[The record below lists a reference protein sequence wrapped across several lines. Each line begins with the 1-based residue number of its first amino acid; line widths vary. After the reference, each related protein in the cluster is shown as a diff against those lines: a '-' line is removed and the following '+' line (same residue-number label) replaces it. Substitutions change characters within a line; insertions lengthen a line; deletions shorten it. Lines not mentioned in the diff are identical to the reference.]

1 MTATT
6 DTQSL
11 SGHLIV
17 CGLGHVGY
25 RCLCLLARLGKQ
37 GVVITRETSEEWRL
51 DAESRFSVVI
61 GDARDEK
68 LLRQAGIERAKG
80 IIVVTN
86 DDLANVSIA
95 LDARRINPDIAIVV
109 RLFDQALAG
118 HLEKSIKI
126 NRALSASALAAP
138 AFVAAASGERVCGS
152 CEPDDVSCHIEQHV
166 VEAVSATGDKTKS
179 PWAAE
184 AGRVLLALERDEQTI
199 LRPGDDT
206 EIRPGDRLTCV
217 SFAGGSERG
226 ETVSHGCE
234 RCRAG
239 ISAWR
244 GFLVGVREWWRDAPV
259 ALRTALIA
267 LFTIVVFSVGVFH
280 FAHGLSLVDAFY
292 FVVTTVTTVGYG
304 DCNLMEAPAWL
315 KLYGAMVMLSGAAIV
330 ATLFSIITD
339 LILGTRFRDVL
350 ARSCSQFKGHI
361 IVAGLGNIGFRVV
374 KELVHS
380 GETVVA
386 IEQRESGEF
395 LRAARELVPVVLGN
409 AKMEETLRRAGMAG
423 AKAIVAVTDDDLANL
438 SIALAAKRGR
448 AACRV
453 VVRLFDAKLAEKMQH
468 GLGIDSVLSVSGAAA
483 PTFVGAL
490 VCPDIVQGLV
500 LRDCLVAVFHR
511 TIRPGAPCLGR
522 KAVQMG
528 ENQSALFVKRAGATA
543 YGDVPA
549 QYELQEGDKVIAA
562 QWGRFSNGG

>member
-1 MTATT
+1 MTVPT

-68 LLRQAGIERAKG
+68 LLRQAGIERAKA

-118 HLEKSIKI
+118 HLEKSIRI
-126 NRALSASALAAP
+126 HRALSASALAAP
-138 AFVAAASGERVCGS
+138 AFVAAASGATVRGS
-152 CEPDDVSCHIEQHV
+152 CKTDGVCCHIEQHV
-166 VEAVSATGDKTKS
+166 VEAGSALAGKTKT

-184 AGRVLLALERDEQTI
+184 TGRVILALERDEQTI
-199 LRPGDDT
+199 LRPDDKT
-206 EIRPGDRLTCV
+206 EILPGDRVTCV
-217 SFAGGSERG
+217 GFAGGSESS
-226 ETVSHGCE
+226 ESASHGCE
-234 RCRAG
+234 GQRAG

-244 GFLVGVREWWRDAPV
+244 ALMVGVREWWRDAPV

-267 LFTIVVFSVGVFH
+267 LFAIVVLSVGVFH

-292 FVVTTVTTVGYG
+292 FVVTTITTVGYG
-304 DCNLMEAPAWL
+304 DCNLMEAPVWL
-315 KLYGAMVMLSGAAIV
+315 KLYGSLVMLSGAAIV

-374 KELVHS
+374 KDLIQS

-386 IEQRESGEF
+386 IEQRETGEF

-409 AKMEETLRRAGMAG
+409 AKTEETLRRAGMAG
-423 AKAIVAVTDDDLANL
+423 AKAIVAVTDDDVANL

-453 VVRLFDAKLAEKMQH
+453 VVRLFDAKLAEKLQQ

-483 PTFVGAL
+483 PTFVAAL

-500 LRDCLVAVFHR
+500 LRDCLIAVFHR
-511 TIRPGAPCLGR
+511 LVQPGAPCLGR

-528 ENQSALFVKRAGATA
+528 DNQSALFVKCAGAAA
-543 YGDVPA
+543 YGAASA
-549 QYELQEGDKVIAA
+549 QYELQEGDEVIAA
-562 QWGRFSNGG
+562 QWVRFSGGG

>member
-1 MTATT
+1 MTATI

-11 SGHLIV
+11 SGHLII

-25 RCLCLLARLGKQ
+25 RCLCLLARLGKH

-68 LLRQAGIERAKG
+68 LLRQAGIERAKA
-80 IIVVTN
+80 IVVVTN

-118 HLEKSIKI
+118 HLEKSVKI
-126 NRALSASALAAP
+126 HRALSASALAAP
-138 AFVAAASGERVCGS
+138 AFVAAVSGAAMRGS
-152 CEPDDVSCHIEQHV
+152 CTTDGVCCHIEQHV
-166 VEAVSATGDKTKS
+166 VESGSS
-179 PWAAE
+179 PAGTTYGQWAAKT
-184 AGRVLLALERDEQTI
+184 AHVVLALDRGEQTM
-199 LRPGDDT
+199 LRPDGNT
-206 EIRPGDRLTCV
+206 EILPGDRVTAV
-217 SFAGGSERG
+217 GFVGGRENRTPASRG
-226 ETVSHGCE
+226 SE

-244 GFLVGVREWWRDAPV
+244 AFWVGVREWWRDAPV

-267 LFTIVVFSVGVFH
+267 LLTVVVLSVGVFH

-292 FVVTTVTTVGYG
+292 FVVTTITTVGYG
-304 DCNLMEAPAWL
+304 DCNLMEAPTWL
-315 KLYGAMVMLSGAAIV
+315 KLYGSLVMLCGAAIV

-374 KELVHS
+374 KELVQS

-386 IEQRESGEF
+386 IEQRETGEF
-395 LRAARELVPVVLGN
+395 VRAARELVPVVLGN
-409 AKMEETLRRAGMAG
+409 AKTEETLRRAGMAG

-438 SIALAAKRGR
+438 SIALAAKRGHGS
-448 AACRV
+448 CRV
-453 VVRLFDAKLAEKMQH
+453 VVRLFDAKLAEKMQQ

-490 VCPDIVQGLV
+490 ACPDIVQGLV
-500 LRDCLVAVFHR
+500 LRNCLVAVFHR
-511 TIRPGAPCLGR
+511 VIGAGAPCLGR
-522 KAVQMG
+522 KAIDMG
-528 ENQSALFVKRAGATA
+528 ENQSALFVKRAGAAAYDTA
-543 YGDVPA
+543 TPQV
-549 QYELQEGDKVIAA
+549 ELQEGDEVIAA
-562 QWGRFSNGG
+562 QWVRFSSGG